1 MIRCSTVVGEKW
13 FCRLMLQY
21 NIKQKDKP
29 KKFNI
34 LIDKQKVIM
43 TKMNRLIN
51 KWWHPF
57 LNIPPLLPDQ
67 KSLYPTMISVS
78 IPSQDS
84 LPTV

>member
-43 TKMNRLIN
+43 TKMNRLISN
-51 KWWHPF
+51 GGTF

-78 IPSQDS
+78 IPSQDC